1 MNLYVQGTEE
11 LREVDV
17 IIAGVVEAGPN
28 NFEDPS
34 IIYPAFYLQHLLPHS
49 KATKFYH
56 GKKASRLA
64 EQEPVVATG
73 CILGGGSSI
82 NGAMYARG
90 QRGDYDAWNTEGWST
105 DELLPYLKKLETYH
119 GRGGPGSH
127 GYAGEVHVSDG
138 GYRGLTSEND
148 FVAAMQ
154 QLGYPEIVD
163 LQSLDANNGVER
175 SNRYVSPEGRRQD
188 TAHVYLHPRL
198 RDGKHPNL
206 HVLVEAEV
214 RRVLLNG
221 AKRAIGIEYKPRS
234 GAEIRTVKARKL
246 VVVSGGA
253 CGTPLILERSG
264 IGDPEILERAG
275 VPVLV
280 NLPGVGRNFQDHQM
294 TFYPYKTGLA
304 AEETLD
310 RVLNGGVD
318 PRVLIENNDKVLGWN
333 SIDASAKIR
342 PIVEAELDVLGPE
355 FRRAW
360 DRDYANDSNKP
371 LMLMFLHGCLLGDPT
386 VAPPGQYVSVVN
398 YTAYPYS
405 RGHMHITGPDLED
418 AVDFE
423 VGFFSDAH
431 DIDIKKQLWAYKKQ
445 REIMRRTQLYRGE
458 VASAHPRFPPGSAAA
473 CVSVDAPLRD
483 VRNLV
488 YSAED
493 DAAIEQWLRERVG
506 TIWHSLGTCKMAPRS
521 ELGVVDP
528 DLSVYGVQGL
538 KLADLSIPP
547 LQVGANTNNTAMMI
561 GEKAADIII
570 RELGLGRG

>member
-1 MNLYVQGTEE
+1 MNLYVQVAEE

-17 IIAGVVEAGPN
+17 IVAGVVEAGPN

-34 IIYPAFYLQHLLPHS
+34 IIYPAFYLQHLLPQS
-49 KATKFYH
+49 KTTKFYH
-56 GKKASRLA
+56 GKKASQLA

-82 NGAMYARG
+82 TAAMYARG

-105 DELLPYLKKLETYH
+105 DELLPYLKSLETYH
-119 GRGGPGSH
+119 GRGVPGSH

-148 FVAAMQ
+148 FIAAMQ
-154 QLGYPEIVD
+154 QLGYPETVD

-175 SNRYVSPEGRRQD
+175 SNRYVSLEGRRQD
-188 TAHVYLHPRL
+188 TAHVYLHPKL

-206 HVLVEAEV
+206 HVLVGAEV

-221 AKRAIGIEYKPRS
+221 DKRAVGIEYKPRS
-234 GAEIRTVKARKL
+234 GAEMRTVKAKKL

-253 CGTPLILERSG
+253 CGTPLVLERSG
-264 IGDPEILERAG
+264 VGKPDILERAG
-275 VPVLV
+275 VPVLANV
-280 NLPGVGRNFQDHQM
+280 PGVGRNFQDHQM
-294 TFYPYKTGLA
+294 TFYPLI
-304 AEETLD
+304 LD
-310 RVLNGGVD
+310 
-318 PRVLIENNDKVLGWN
+318 
-333 SIDASAKIR
+333 S
-342 PIVEAELDVLGPE
+342 
-355 FRRAW
+355 
-360 DRDYANDSNKP
+360 
-371 LMLMFLHGCLLGDPT
+371 LLGDPT
-386 VAPPGQYVSVVN
+386 VAPSGQYVSVVN
-398 YTAYPYS
+398 YNAYPYS
-405 RGHMHITGPDLED
+405 RGHIHITGPDLED

-423 VGFFSDAH
+423 VGFFGDAH
-431 DIDIKKQLWAYKKQ
+431 DIDLKKQLWAYKKQ

-483 VRNLV
+483 VRNFV
-488 YSAED
+488 YSAEG

-506 TIWHSLGTCKMAPRS
+506 TLWHSLGTRKMAPRS

-538 KLADLSIPP
+538 KVADLSIPP
-547 LQVGANTNNTAMMI
+547 LQVGANTNNTAMVI

-570 RELGLGRG
+570 REMGLGRR

>member
-1 MNLYVQGTEE
+1 MNLYVQVTEE

-17 IIAGVVEAGPN
+17 IIAGGGTAGCILASRLSDADPNLSVLVVEAGPN

-34 IIYPAFYLQHLLPHS
+34 IIYPAFYLQHLLPQS
-49 KATKFYH
+49 KATKFYR
-56 GKKASRLA
+56 GKKASQLA
-64 EQEPVVATG
+64 GQEPVVATG

-82 NGAMYARG
+82 NAAI
-90 QRGDYDAWNTEGWST
+90 
-105 DELLPYLKKLETYH
+105 
-119 GRGGPGSH
+119 RGGPGSH

-148 FVAAMQ
+148 FIAAMQ

-175 SNRYVSPEGRRQD
+175 SNRYVSLEGRRQD
-188 TAHVYLHPRL
+188 TAHAYLHPRL

-221 AKRAIGIEYKPRS
+221 AKRAVGVEYKPRS
-234 GAEIRTVKARKL
+234 GAEVRTVKARRL

-264 IGDPEILERAG
+264 IGNPEILERAG
-275 VPVLV
+275 VPVLA
-280 NLPGVGRNFQDHQM
+280 NLPGVGRNYQDHQM

-310 RVLNGGVD
+310 RILNGGVD
-318 PRVLIENNDKVLGWN
+318 PRVLIENKDKVLGWN

-342 PIVEAELDVLGPE
+342 PIVEAELDALGPE

-360 DRDYANDSNKP
+360 NRDYANSNKP
-371 LMLMFLHGCLLGDPT
+371 LILMFLHGCLLGDPT

-405 RGHMHITGPDLED
+405 RGHIHITGPDLED

-431 DIDIKKQLWAYKKQ
+431 DIDLKKQLWAYKKQ
-445 REIMRRTQLYRGE
+445 REVMRRTQLYRGE

-483 VRNLV
+483 VRDLV

-506 TIWHSLGTCKMAPRS
+506 TLWHSLGTCKMAPRS
-521 ELGVVDP
+521 GLGVVDP
-528 DLSVYGVQGL
+528 DLNVYGVQGL
-538 KLADLSIPP
+538 KIADLSIPP
-547 LQVGANTNNTAMMI
+547 LQVGANTNNTAMVI